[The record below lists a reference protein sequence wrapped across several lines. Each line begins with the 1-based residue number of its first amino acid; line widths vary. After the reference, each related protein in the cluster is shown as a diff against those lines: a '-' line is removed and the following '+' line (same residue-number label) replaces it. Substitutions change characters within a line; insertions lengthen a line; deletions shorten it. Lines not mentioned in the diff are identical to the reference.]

1 MIAVSALVLKKD
13 YQMNIRRR
21 DFLKTSVVL
30 AAGGLWPQFSY
41 SASPNGKLRTA
52 HIGVGGMGGSD
63 LGSVS
68 SHKMVEVAALCDVD
82 SSRLKEAHNGH
93 PNARTFS
100 DYRELFAE
108 MGDSI
113 DAVVVSTPDHTH
125 APAAMTAL
133 NHNKPVYC
141 QKPLTHEVFEAR
153 QLRLVSEKKRLPTQ
167 MGIQVHSSSIYRR
180 AVAMI
185 QSGVI
190 GKVSQVH
197 AWSHKNWG
205 YDGGPFKNTANP
217 PGNLAWN
224 LWLGTA
230 SERPFVEGVYHAGQ
244 WRKLI
249 DFGTGT
255 LGDMGVHIF
264 DTPYAALEL
273 TAPKWAKT
281 TCRKPTGVGH
291 PERNIVQYEFP
302 GTKHTT
308 DSMIWTWYDGNYAPP
323 KAEEVGLPKGVK
335 LPDQGSLF
343 IGEGGQMLV
352 PHVSE
357 AELFPQEK
365 FKDYKRPQVDD
376 GNHYHQWV
384 DACLGNGETSAS
396 FSYGGPLTESL
407 LLGVVAN
414 RFPDQ
419 KLMWEAEKLQVTNLP
434 EASKLI
440 KRDYREGFQVEGL

>member
-1 MIAVSALVLKKD
+1 MSW
-13 YQMNIRRR
+13 QRRE
-21 DFLKTSVVL
+21 FLKAGALWT
-30 AAGGLWPQFSY
+30 AGGLWPQLAY

-52 HIGVGGMGGSD
+52 HIGVGGMGAGD
-63 LGSVS
+63 LSSVS
-68 SHKMVEVAALCDVD
+68 SHKMVEVAGLCDVD
-82 SSRLKEAHNGH
+82 ASRLREAHNKH
-93 PNARTFS
+93 PQAKTFR

-108 MGDSI
+108 MADSI

-125 APAAMTAL
+125 APAAMMAL

-153 QLRLVSEKKRLPTQ
+153 QLRLVSEKKALSTQ
-167 MGIQVHSSSIYRR
+167 MGIQVHSSSVYRR
-180 AVAMI
+180 AVEMI
-185 QSGVI
+185 QSGII

-197 AWSHKNWG
+197 AWSSKNWG
-205 YDGGPFKNTANP
+205 YDGGEFKNTSEP
-217 PGNLAWN
+217 PENLAWN

-230 SERPFVEGVYHAGQ
+230 EERPFVRGVYHPGN

-302 GTKHTT
+302 GTKYTT
-308 DSMIWTWYDGNYAPP
+308 DSMIWTWYDGDYAPP
-323 KAEEVGLPKGVK
+323 KAEEVGLPPGTRV
-335 LPDQGSLF
+335 PDQGSLF
-343 IGEGGQMLV
+343 IGEEGQMLL

-357 AELFPQEK
+357 ARLFPEEK
-365 FKDYKRPQVDD
+365 FKDYKRPEVADA
-376 GNHYHQWV
+376 NHYHQWV
-384 DACLGNGETSAS
+384 DACLGQGETSAS
-396 FSYGGPLTESL
+396 FSYGGPLTEAL

-419 KLMWEAEKLQVTNLP
+419 QLMWNAEKLQITNLP
-434 EASKLI
+434 EANALI
-440 KRDYREGFQVEGL
+440 KREYRKEFQVAEL